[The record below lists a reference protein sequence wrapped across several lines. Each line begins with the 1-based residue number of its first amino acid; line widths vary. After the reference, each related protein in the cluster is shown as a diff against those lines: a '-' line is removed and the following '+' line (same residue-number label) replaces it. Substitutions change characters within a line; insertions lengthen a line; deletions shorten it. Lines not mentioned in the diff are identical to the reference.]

1 MKFRRSLLWLL
12 VILVSASIG
21 WAGESGL
28 NVIVVVNQNSTNSV
42 ELGNDYCELRG
53 VPPQNLLRITG
64 WTGGAINWS
73 PAQFQSYLLN
83 PLLNLVATRGL
94 TNQADLVLLSM
105 DIPYRVTDGSNVN
118 STTATLFYGFKTNG
132 APVAGNASCSLPDL
146 SSNSYAYAELPFR
159 QAWPNTATTNA
170 FLAMMLTDTNF
181 AKAEN
186 ILHRGVA
193 ADHANP
199 NQKVYLAETTDTDRN
214 VRFLEADNAVFENQ
228 IVGNYAVTRISSNT
242 TSFTNLFG
250 FQTGLA
256 GLTLATNAFVDG
268 ALGDS
273 LTSFGGY
280 ILENSGQTPLLAFVN
295 AGAAASYGTVVEPC
309 NYLQKFPDPEDYFY
323 QTRGFSLVE
332 AYYQSVQNPFEGL
345 MVGEPLSAP
354 FARPGSGTWNSPGN
368 GSVVHGQT
376 TLSLTFASA
385 ATNLPLAQVDLFVD
399 GTLFQTMTN
408 VPPTPGNSL
417 SVTLNGD
424 TLDYTVQT
432 NDTLASAAEGLAEE
446 LNLQTNETQVVAYP
460 VGDRIELQSQAIY
473 VPGSNVTVS
482 ASAGPGSAASQATLL
497 TAARPGFLDTIATGY
512 HYILVQNNP
521 NVGDWM
527 QFTFMKTNGVVVTLG
542 VTNTTAGESL
552 GTLTQN
558 LINLIN
564 ATPSLETADGLQ
576 VEDYIN
582 DGSLVQFFIYPRTP
596 GCAAAQILATL
607 DTATNLVQ
615 QQPGTFPLAD
625 NISDLIPRN
634 HLYLAAGLNTL
645 PVNFTLDTTRLA
657 DGWHQLT
664 AVAYEGTSIRTQT
677 RLVENVLVQ
686 NTSLAATFAAAPA
699 GTNVSL
705 TQPLQ
710 FTVTANSPN
719 IASIN
724 LFSTGG
730 SVGVVTNQAATT
742 FTLTATNLGLGLHP
756 FYALVTDASGN
767 QYQTETLWYRVFPAI
782 TLALAG
788 KPPVLSWPA
797 TLGYQYNVQATTN
810 LLAGFQTVAS
820 LTATNTLVQWPV
832 TNNSG
837 AEYYRVLLNQ

>member
-64 WTGGAINWS
+64 WTGGSINWS

-83 PLLNLVATRGL
+83 PLLNLVATRRL

-118 STTATLFYGFKTNG
+118 STTATLFYGFKTNS

-199 NQKVYLAETTDTDRN
+199 NQKVYLEETTDTDRN

-332 AYYQSVQNPFEGL
+332 AYYQSVQNPCEGL

-368 GSVVHGQT
+368 GSVVNGQT

-399 GTLFQTMTN
+399 GTFFQTMTN

-424 TLDYTVQT
+424 TVDYTVQT

-542 VTNTTAGESL
+542 VTNTVAGESL

-615 QQPGTFPLAD
+615 QQPGTFTLAD

-664 AVAYEGTSIRTQT
+664 AVACEGTSIRTQT

-767 QYQTETLWYRVFPAI
+767 QYQTETLGYRVFPAI

-820 LTATNTLVQWPV
+820 LMATNTLVQWPV

>member
-424 TLDYTVQT
+424 TL
-432 NDTLASAAEGLAEE
+432 EW
-446 LNLQTNETQVVAYP
+446 
-460 VGDRIELQSQAIY
+460 R
-473 VPGSNVTVS
+473 
-482 ASAGPGSAASQATLL
+482 
-497 TAARPGFLDTIATGY
+497 LD
-512 HYILVQNNP
+512 
-521 NVGDWM
+521 
-527 QFTFMKTNGVVVTLG
+527 K
-542 VTNTTAGESL
+542 S
-552 GTLTQN
+552 
-558 LINLIN
+558 
-564 ATPSLETADGLQ
+564 
-576 VEDYIN
+576 
-582 DGSLVQFFIYPRTP
+582 
-596 GCAAAQILATL
+596 
-607 DTATNLVQ
+607 
-615 QQPGTFPLAD
+615 
-625 NISDLIPRN
+625 
-634 HLYLAAGLNTL
+634 
-645 PVNFTLDTTRLA
+645 
-657 DGWHQLT
+657 
-664 AVAYEGTSIRTQT
+664 
-677 RLVENVLVQ
+677 
-686 NTSLAATFAAAPA
+686 
-699 GTNVSL
+699 
-705 TQPLQ
+705 
-710 FTVTANSPN
+710 
-719 IASIN
+719 
-724 LFSTGG
+724 
-730 SVGVVTNQAATT
+730 
-742 FTLTATNLGLGLHP
+742 
-756 FYALVTDASGN
+756 
-767 QYQTETLWYRVFPAI
+767 
-782 TLALAG
+782 
-788 KPPVLSWPA
+788 
-797 TLGYQYNVQATTN
+797 
-810 LLAGFQTVAS
+810 
-820 LTATNTLVQWPV
+820 
-832 TNNSG
+832 
-837 AEYYRVLLNQ
+837 